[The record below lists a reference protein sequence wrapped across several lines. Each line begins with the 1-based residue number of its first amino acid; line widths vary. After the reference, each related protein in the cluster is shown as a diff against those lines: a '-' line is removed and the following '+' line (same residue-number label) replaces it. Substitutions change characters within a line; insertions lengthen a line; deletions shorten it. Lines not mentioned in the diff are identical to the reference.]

1 MRGAK
6 NMGLQIVRFEKENKQ
21 QWGVVSNDQI
31 LVLKNTYSSLANFL
45 ESGVEEARSVKD
57 YGTGE
62 SVSLNEVT
70 ILSPVTKPARI
81 VCQGA
86 NYSSHRAEA
95 GLEAARP
102 PYNMIF
108 SKADSSISGAYS
120 EIIRPSHVQLLDYEI
135 ELGLV
140 IGTEIS
146 GAVEVTDENL
156 HEYVAGLVIF
166 NDVSARDVQLS
177 EGQWLKG
184 KSYRTFGPT
193 GPFLYLLDKEE
204 TSLIHDLELNCWV
217 NDELRQSANT
227 NQLIYKPAE
236 TLTELSE
243 TMDLSKGDLVITGT
257 TGGVA
262 LTLTPEVLGQV
273 SSPALAYEKK
283 LDLLVKS
290 QINNGKYLK
299 DGDVIRCQIKSSDGS
314 IDLGEQVNKVVA
326 SKVTVS

>member
-1 MRGAK
+1 
-6 NMGLQIVRFEKENKQ
+6 MGVQVVRFEKENKE
-21 QWGVVSNDQI
+21 QWGVVSNNSI
-31 LVLKNTYSSLANFL
+31 LVLRDTYSSLAHFL
-45 ESGVEEARSVKD
+45 EEGVEAARKLNEQ
-57 YGTGE
+57 GQGE
-62 SVSLNEVT
+62 SLLLNEVN

-102 PYNMIF
+102 PYNMFF
-108 SKADSSISGAYS
+108 SKADSTLCGPYT
-120 EIIRPSHVQLLDYEI
+120 EIIRPSHVKLLDYEI

-146 GAVEVTDENL
+146 SSVEVTEENL
-156 HEYVAGLVIF
+156 HQYIAGLVIMD
-166 NDVSARDVQLS
+166 DVSARDVQLS

-193 GPFLYLLDKEE
+193 GPYFYLLDKEE
-204 TSLIHDLELNCWV
+204 VPLIHDLELNLWV

-227 NQLIYKPAE
+227 SQLLYKPAE

-243 TMDLSKGDLVITGT
+243 IMDLSKGDLVITGT

-262 LTLTPEVLGQV
+262 LNLKPETLGQLSSHVV
-273 SSPALAYEKK
+273 SYAEKV
-283 LDLLVKS
+283 DLLVES

-299 DGDVIRCQIKSSDGS
+299 DGDVIRCQIKSKDGK
-314 IDLGEQVNKVVA
+314 INLGEQVNKVVS
-326 SKVTVS
+326 SKVAIS

>member
-1 MRGAK
+1 
-6 NMGLQIVRFEKENKQ
+6 MGLQIVRFEKEKKE
-21 QWGVVSNDQI
+21 QWGVVSGNQI
-31 LVLKNTYSSLANFL
+31 LVLTESYSSLADFL
-45 ESGVEEARSVKD
+45 KNGAEEARKVKENGSVE
-57 YGTGE
+57 TVTIE
-62 SVSLNEVT
+62 EVT

-102 PYNMIF
+102 PFNLIF
-108 SKADSSISGAYS
+108 GKADSSLCGAYT
-120 EIIRPSHVQLLDYEI
+120 EIVRPSNVQLLDYEI

-140 IGTEIS
+140 L
-146 GAVEVTDENL
+146 GADIEQSLEVTDENL
-156 HEYVAGLVIF
+156 HQYVAGLVIF
-166 NDVSARDVQLS
+166 NDVSARDVQLT

-227 NQLIYKPAE
+227 NQLLFKPAE
-236 TLTELSE
+236 TLSELSE
-243 TMDLSKGDLVITGT
+243 IMDLSTGDLIVTGT

-262 LTLTPEVLGQV
+262 LNLTPDVLGQV
-273 SSPALAYEKK
+273 SGMGTPYQKK
-283 LDLLVKS
+283 LELLVES

-299 DGDVIRCQIKSSDGS
+299 DGDVIRCQIKSSDGT
-314 IDLGEQVNKVVA
+314 IDLGEQVNKVVS
-326 SKVTVS
+326 SKVAIS

>member
-1 MRGAK
+1 
-6 NMGLQIVRFEKENKQ
+6 MGLQVVRFEKDNKE
-21 QWGVVSNDQI
+21 QWGVVSNNKI
-31 LVLKNTYSSLANFL
+31 LVLKDSYSSLAHFL
-45 ESGVEEARSVKD
+45 EEGVEAARKLKEQ
-57 YGTGE
+57 GQGE
-62 SVSLNEVT
+62 FLLLNEVT

-95 GLEAARP
+95 GMDEARP
-102 PYNMIF
+102 PFNLFF
-108 SKADSSISGAYS
+108 SKADSTLCGPYS
-120 EIIRPSHVQLLDYEI
+120 EIIRPSHVKLLDYEI

-146 GAVEVTDENL
+146 SSVEVTEENL
-156 HEYVAGLVIF
+156 HQYIAGLVIM

-177 EGQWLKG
+177 EGQFLKG

-204 TSLIHDLELNCWV
+204 VPLIHNLELNLWV

-227 NQLIYKPAE
+227 NQLLFKPYE

-243 TMDLSKGDLVITGT
+243 IMDLSKGDLVITGT

-262 LTLTPEVLGQV
+262 LRLTPETMGQLSSHVV
-273 SSPALAYEKK
+273 SYAEKV
-283 LDLLVKS
+283 DLLLES
-290 QINNGKYLK
+290 QINNGRYLK
-299 DGDVIRCQIKSSDGS
+299 DGDVIRSQIKSKDGK
-314 IDLGEQVNKVVA
+314 IDLGEQVNKVVS
-326 SKVTVS
+326 SKVAIS

>member
-1 MRGAK
+1 
-6 NMGLQIVRFEKENKQ
+6 MGFQVVRFEKENKE
-21 QWGVVSNDQI
+21 QWGVVTNNKI
-31 LVLKNTYSSLANFL
+31 LVLRDSYASLAHFL
-45 ESGVEEARSVKD
+45 EEGVEAARRLKEQ
-57 YGTGE
+57 GQGE
-62 SVSLNEVT
+62 SLLLNEVT

-81 VCQGA
+81 ICQGA
-86 NYSSHRAEA
+86 NYSSHRAES

-102 PYNMIF
+102 PYNMFF
-108 SKADSSISGAYS
+108 SKADSTLCGPYT
-120 EIIRPSHVQLLDYEI
+120 EIIRPSHVKLLDYEI

-146 GAVEVTDENL
+146 SSVEVTEENL
-156 HEYVAGLVIF
+156 HQYIAGLVIMD
-166 NDVSARDVQLS
+166 DVSARDVQLS

-204 TSLIHDLELNCWV
+204 VPLIHDLELNLWV

-227 NQLIYKPAE
+227 NQLLFKPAE

-243 TMDLSKGDLVITGT
+243 IMDLSKGDLVITGT

-262 LTLTPEVLGQV
+262 LSLKPETLGQLSSHVV
-273 SSPALAYEKK
+273 SYVEKV
-283 LDLLVKS
+283 DLLVES

-299 DGDVIRCQIKSSDGS
+299 DGDVIRCQIKSKDGK
-314 IDLGEQVNKVVA
+314 IDLGEQVNKVVS
-326 SKVTVS
+326 SKVAIS